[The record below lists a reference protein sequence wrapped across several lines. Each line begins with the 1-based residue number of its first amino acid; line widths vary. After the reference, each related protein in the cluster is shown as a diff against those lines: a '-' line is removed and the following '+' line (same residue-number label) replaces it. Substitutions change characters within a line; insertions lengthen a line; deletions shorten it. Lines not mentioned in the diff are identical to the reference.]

1 MILALVILLI
11 GVMLIF
17 VTFKVNSMPTTPTD
31 MGSYLDVTDSV
42 KQLIV
47 MGIGV
52 CAALF
57 FIGGL
62 LLTIR
67 VKGTVYA
74 RSFQLHENGIESL
87 FKGKSEGIIPF
98 ENIEEIQMLR
108 VPGLKLV
115 NNLLYRAENSNDWIY
130 IPARVGESGELLENF
145 LTKVTPKLIATNK
158 KALSE
163 KNQLAF
169 NFLAPS
175 DYRAFYQKLDKKLTN
190 TPLNTQKSSLLDQ
203 LLAANN
209 KKILVTQEGVSLDG
223 TILNWE
229 DLTVEVHYDKHDK
242 IIKNA
247 QRTHEFDFVC
257 VLTTEKLGQV
267 QLQGSAIS
275 NQLVFLDILKE
286 KAASFTSFQP

>member
-17 VTFKVNSMPTTPTD
+17 VTFKVNAMPTTPTD
-31 MGSYLDVTDSV
+31 IGTYLDVTDSV

-47 MGIGV
+47 MGVGA
-52 CAALF
+52 CAVLF

-67 VKGTVYA
+67 VKSTVYA

-87 FKGKSEGIIPF
+87 FKGKSEGVIPF

-115 NNLLYRAENSNDWIY
+115 NNVLYRAENTNNWIY

-145 LTKVTPKLIATNK
+145 LTKVAPKLIAANEK
-158 KALSE
+158 VLNE
-163 KNQLAF
+163 KNQLSF

-190 TPLNTQKSSLLDQ
+190 NPLNTQKSAQLDQ
-203 LLAANN
+203 LMATNA
-209 KKILVTQEGVSLDG
+209 KKILVTQDGISLDG
-223 TILNWE
+223 TVLNWE
-229 DLTVEVHYDKHDK
+229 ELTVEVHYDKHDT

-247 QRTHEFDFVC
+247 QRDHEFDFIC
-257 VLTTEKLGQV
+257 VLATAKLGQV

-275 NQLVFLDILKE
+275 NQQVFLDILKK
-286 KAASFTSFQP
+286 KAASFTSFQN